1 MKLANVITLLGIAII
16 FFYSIIQILKFYG
29 LKEENYGIYLFFY
42 LFLLISIIVLPHNY
56 PSV

>member
-1 MKLANVITLLGIAII
+1 MNLANIITLLGISMI

-29 LKEENYGIYLFFY
+29 VKEENYGIYLLFY
-42 LFLLISIIVLPHNY
+42 MFLILSIIVLPHDY

>member
-1 MKLANVITLLGIAII
+1 MNLANIITLLGISMI

-29 LKEENYGIYLFFY
+29 VKEENYGIYLLFY
-42 LFLLISIIVLPHNY
+42 MFLILAIIVLPHDY

>member
-1 MKLANVITLLGIAII
+1 MNLSNVITLLGISMI

-29 LKEENYGIYLFFY
+29 LKEENYGIYLLFY
-42 LFLLISIIVLPHNY
+42 MFLIVSIIVLPHDY